1 MPVAEFS
8 ATGIFFGRN
17 DGADGETINRKILDQ
32 YRKLARRRP
41 AYGVRRE
48 IPAARTPAGR
58 HPHHGCTREFLFPR
72 RDLRGHQRHFE
83 RAAEF
88 LQPLNVNKKHIII
101 FRACHGFFRGRRFF
115 CALLL

>member
-32 YRKLARRRP
+32 YRNLARRRP

-48 IPAARTPAGR
+48 IPAARTSAGR
-58 HPHHGCTREFLFPR
+58 YPHHERTRQFLLPH
-72 RDLRGHQRHFE
+72 RDLRGQPYHLKE
-83 RAAEF
+83 
-88 LQPLNVNKKHIII
+88 PLNS
-101 FRACHGFFRGRRFF
+101 FGR
-115 CALLL
+115 